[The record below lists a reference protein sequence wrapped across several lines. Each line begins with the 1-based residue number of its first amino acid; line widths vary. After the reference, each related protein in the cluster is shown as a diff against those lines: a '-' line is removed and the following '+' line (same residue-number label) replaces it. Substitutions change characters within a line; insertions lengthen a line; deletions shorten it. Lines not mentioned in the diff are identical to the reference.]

1 MFKIF
6 MNNNLMDEC
15 RTYSQA
21 LTKAKKIKNL
31 FCKTTY
37 EVIVEDPQGRVMDR
51 LK

>member
-15 RTYSQA
+15 RTYIQA
-21 LTKAKKIKNL
+21 LEKAKKIKII
-31 FCKTTY
+31 FCKKTY
-37 EVIVEDPQGRVMDR
+37 EVIVEDSQGRIMDR